1 MRLVSV
7 GSQHVT
13 QGEVRADISVEHEEG
28 LRAPSQDL
36 VPEMIET
43 TSCAQG
49 GKFLQIPVPR
59 DPRASS
65 VRSEETDTMGLG
77 ELIPPVPRICLP
89 KAHRET
95 MYLVFQE
102 CPNKNLPAREGN
114 FWQILTESTSENSD
128 RKQRHLGHHS
138 PTTMQHMRTNT

>member
-13 QGEVRADISVEHEEG
+13 QGEVRADISIEHEEG

-59 DPRASS
+59 EPRASS
-65 VRSEETDTMGLG
+65 VRSEETDAMGLG
-77 ELIPPVPRICLP
+77 TRSLLFLGYACLRPTEKQYNQGFRDAQIRIFPV
-89 KAHRET
+89 
-95 MYLVFQE
+95 Y
-102 CPNKNLPAREGN
+102 EGN
-114 FWQILTESTSENSD
+114 FWQMLTEPTPENSE

-138 PTTMQHMRTNT
+138 PTTMQHISTNT

>member
-43 TSCAQG
+43 TSCTQG

-65 VRSEETDTMGLG
+65 VRSEETDTMGL
-77 ELIPPVPRICLP
+77 
-89 KAHRET
+89 ET
-95 MYLVFQE
+95 
-102 CPNKNLPAREGN
+102 
-114 FWQILTESTSENSD
+114 
-128 RKQRHLGHHS
+128 
-138 PTTMQHMRTNT
+138 